1 MTDRITGWLGDT
13 WAPSPAVR
21 AAQTVAMTIITNT
34 TTTFGI
40 LGIREEL
47 SNIIYNISPEDT
59 PFMSNAGR
67 ESVENTLFEWQRDV
81 LAAAVST
88 NAQIQG
94 DDVTAF
100 DAITATVR
108 MGNRTQISRKA
119 IIVADTVEAVS
130 KAGRKAELAYQIAK
144 RSAEIKRDIE
154 TNCLANVAAVA
165 GGTGTAPKTGSLGAI
180 IGSIDGSN
188 VSMNAG
194 TNPTD
199 ALLFTVARV
208 DGTLRTFTESI
219 LKTVLGAV
227 WKNGGSP
234 DTIMTD
240 SIQKAVLSQ
249 FAGIATKTYSQGEAR
264 PAAIIGA
271 ADVYVGEFGTY
282 SVVPNRFQRA
292 RDVWVFDFE
301 YLAIVYLRPFQ
312 VKDLAKTGD
321 AEKKLLLTEW
331 GLKVYTDF
339 AHGLVADVQ

>member
-1 MTDRITGWLGDT
+1 MRITGWTGET
-13 WAPSPAVR
+13 WQPSPAVQ
-21 AAQTVAMTIITNT
+21 AAQSATMLIVGNT
-34 TTTFGI
+34 TTTFDIKGM
-40 LGIREEL
+40 REEL

-67 ESVENTLFEWQRDV
+67 ESVEATLFEWQRDV

-94 DDVTAF
+94 DDITAF
-100 DAITATVR
+100 DAVTATVR

-165 GGTGTAPKTGSLGAI
+165 GGTATAPKTGSLGAI
-180 IGSIDGSN
+180 IGSIDGTN
-188 VSMNAG
+188 VSMGGGAG
-194 TNPTD
+194 ANPTD
-199 ALLFTVARV
+199 PLLFTVARV
-208 DGTLRTFTESI
+208 DGTTRPFTESL
-219 LKTVLGAV
+219 LKTVLAAV

-234 DTIMTD
+234 DTLMVD
-240 SIQKAVLSQ
+240 SIQKAVLSS
-249 FAGIATKTYSQGEAR
+249 FAGIATKTYSQTEAR

-292 RDVWVFDFE
+292 RDCWVFDFE
-301 YLAIVYLRPFQ
+301 YVALTYLRPFQ

-321 AEKKLLLTEW
+321 AEKKLLLAEW
-331 GLKVYTDF
+331 GLKVFTDF
-339 AHGLVADVQ
+339 AHGLVTDLV

>member
-1 MTDRITGWLGDT
+1 
-13 WAPSPAVR
+13 
-21 AAQTVAMTIITNT
+21 MTIITST
-34 TTTFGI
+34 TTTFDI
-40 LGIREEL
+40 KGIREEL

-67 ESVENTLFEWQRDV
+67 ESVENTLYEWQRDV

-94 DDVTAF
+94 DDITTF
-100 DAITATVR
+100 DAVTATVR

-119 IIVADTVEAVS
+119 ILVADTVEAVS

-154 TNCLANVAAVA
+154 TNCLADVGAVA
-165 GGTGTAPKTGSLGAI
+165 GTTATAPKTGTMGAT

-188 VSMNAG
+188 VAMG
-194 TNPTD
+194 TGAAANPTD
-199 ALLFTVARV
+199 PLLFTVARV
-208 DGTLRTFTESI
+208 DGTTRALTESI

-234 DTIMTD
+234 DTIMVD
-240 SIQKAVLSQ
+240 SLQKAVVSS
-249 FAGIATKTYSQGEAR
+249 FAGIATKTYSQTEAR

-271 ADVYVGEFGTY
+271 ADIYVGEFGTY

-292 RDVWVFDFE
+292 RDLWVLDFE
-301 YLAIVYLRPFQ
+301 YLALVYLRPFQ

-339 AHGLVADVQ
+339 AHGAVVDIV

>member
-1 MTDRITGWLGDT
+1 M
-13 WAPSPAVR
+13 A
-21 AAQTVAMTIITNT
+21 IITST
-34 TTTFGI
+34 TTTFDI
-40 LGIREEL
+40 KGIREEL

-67 ESVENTLFEWQRDV
+67 EAVENTLYEWQRDV

-94 DDVTAF
+94 DDITTF
-100 DAITATVR
+100 DAVTATVR

-119 IIVADTVEAVS
+119 LIVADTVEAVS

-154 TNCLANVAAVA
+154 TNCLANIGAVA
-165 GGTGTAPKTGSLGAI
+165 GSTATAPKTGTLGAT
-180 IGSIDGSN
+180 IGTIDGSN
-188 VSMNAG
+188 VSMGAG
-194 TNPTD
+194 GANGTD
-199 ALLFTVARV
+199 ALLFTVART
-208 DGTLRTFTESI
+208 DGTTRTFTESL
-219 LKTVLGAV
+219 LKTVLAAV

-234 DTIMTD
+234 DTIMVD
-240 SIQKAVLSQ
+240 SIQKAVLSS
-249 FAGIATKTYSQGEAR
+249 FAGIATKTYSQTEAR
-264 PAAIIGA
+264 PAAVIGA

-301 YLAIVYLRPFQ
+301 YLALVYLRPFQ

-321 AEKKLLLTEW
+321 AEKKLLVTEW

-339 AHGLVADVQ
+339 GHGLVADVA